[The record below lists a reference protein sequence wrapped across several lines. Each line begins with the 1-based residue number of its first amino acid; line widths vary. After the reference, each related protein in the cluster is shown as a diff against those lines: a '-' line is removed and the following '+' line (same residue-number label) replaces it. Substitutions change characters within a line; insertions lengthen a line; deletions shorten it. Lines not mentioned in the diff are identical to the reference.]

1 MALKDI
7 KTEDLI
13 SALGFKIEDAETITL
28 DDIKTHVDTSYVL
41 RENVL
46 KDDEINRKITGKTLG
61 SLATKAAQTFGFK
74 HSEIDGKQL
83 VEIFDMVKVA
93 NEQRVAELEEKAG
106 KGNDKKVEEL
116 QKTLLQ
122 REAEKKLAEDGL
134 KQWEEKYNAES
145 GNWETKLKQYKLSDK
160 VSKAKESLK
169 DKFTED
175 FTKNE
180 LVKTGFES
188 YLSSTYDF
196 DLDEKD
202 NVIVKAKDG
211 SIVKSKKTVGHA
223 ATLDEILLTEMD
235 AKGVLKKNNAND
247 NKKVV
252 TFAQEAITGEVKIN
266 AKAAQRIAE
275 LQSKKS

>member
-13 SALGFKIEDAETITL
+13 SALGFKIEDAESITL

-160 VSKAKESLK
+160 VSKVKESLK

-235 AKGVLKKNNAND
+235 AKGVLKKNNVND

-252 TFAQEAITGEVKIN
+252 TFAQAPVTGDVKIN

-275 LQSKKS
+275 LQNK

>member
-13 SALGFKIEDAETITL
+13 SALGFKVEDAESVTL
-28 DDIKTHVDTSYVL
+28 DDIKNHVDTSYVL
-41 RENVL
+41 RENIL

-83 VEIFDMVKVA
+83 VEIFEMVKTA
-93 NEQRVAELEEKAG
+93 NEARVAELEEKAG

-122 REAEKKLAEDGL
+122 KEAEKKLAEDGL

-145 GNWETKLKQYKLSDK
+145 GNWEAKLKQYKLSDK
-160 VSKAKESLK
+160 VSKVKDSLK

-247 NKKVV
+247 NKKVI
-252 TFAQEAITGEVKIN
+252 TFAQEPITGEVKIN
-266 AKAAQRIAE
+266 AKAAARIAE
-275 LQSKKS
+275 LQNK

>member
-13 SALGFKIEDAETITL
+13 SALGFKIEDAESITL

-83 VEIFDMVKVA
+83 VEIFDMVKTA
-93 NEQRVAELEEKAG
+93 NEARVAELEEKAG

-160 VSKAKESLK
+160 VSKVKESLK

-235 AKGVLKKNNAND
+235 AKGVLKKNNANG
-247 NKKVV
+247 NKKELI
-252 TFAQEAITGEVKIN
+252 FAQDAITDGVKIN
-266 AKAAQRIAE
+266 AKAALRIAE